1 MNLAWSTGAVMT
13 LPVSAVMRKIIGWI
27 LTFDRWKMLNVEG
40 SMTTGASEQDVVN
53 VVHTRHVDR
62 NDGVRTTIS
71 DTLLLLL
78 LGGET
83 LSQWLRHWAFLMAHG
98 TLAQM
103 RRNVVFAVSNTKTAA
118 ALENEV
124 TFVDLSDKMFSTT
137 PRTKATL
144 VVRCGATL
152 AKDQGP
158 LLRVILVVAA
168 GIAACKVALP
178 EFVVVRN
185 YTERLPGSSIFLPPR
200 SVTCGL
206 RNVVLESLPQVLS
219 ERLPF
224 TP

>member
-1 MNLAWSTGAVMT
+1 
-13 LPVSAVMRKIIGWI
+13 
-27 LTFDRWKMLNVEG
+27 
-40 SMTTGASEQDVVN
+40 
-53 VVHTRHVDR
+53 
-62 NDGVRTTIS
+62 
-71 DTLLLLL
+71 
-78 LGGET
+78 
-83 LSQWLRHWAFLMAHG
+83 
-98 TLAQM
+98 M
-103 RRNVVFAVSNTKTAA
+103 RRNVVFAVSNTKTTA

-137 PRTKATL
+137 PRTEATL
-144 VVRCGATL
+144 MVRCGATL

-158 LLRVILVVAA
+158 LLRVILIVAA